1 MVDNNTI
8 NRITKAIPQHDLRS
22 LQDIAIFQD
31 ELGRY
36 NLFGTYIITKENEN
50 FNVTLETTYTSYE
63 FSTLKNAVTWC
74 TLDKRNR
81 IIDAKRIVQL
91 DKKLTSLD
99 TAIIVHTNLVRKAK
113 SPEDRLIYLAKLSGE
128 KLEKRK
134 ILEEID
140 TYINDSKR
148 WQTQRFDRKPAH

>member
-1 MVDNNTI
+1 MVDTNTL
-8 NRITKAIPQHDLRS
+8 NRIAKAIPQNDLRS

-36 NLFGTYIITKENEN
+36 SLFGLYLITKENGN
-50 FNVTLETTYTSYE
+50 FNVTLETSYTFYE

-81 IIDAKRIVQL
+81 IIDAKRMVEL
-91 DKKLTSLD
+91 DNKLISLD
-99 TAIIVHTNLVRKAK
+99 TAILVHNNLVKKTK
-113 SPEDRLIYLAKLSGE
+113 SPDDRLIYLAKLSSE

-148 WQTQRFDRKPAH
+148 WQTQRFDRKPSH

>member
-1 MVDNNTI
+1 MVDNTTLNQ
-8 NRITKAIPQHDLRS
+8 ITKAISKHDLRS

-36 NLFGTYIITKENEN
+36 SLFGTYLITKENGN
-50 FNVTLETTYTSYE
+50 FNVTLETAYTFYE

-81 IIDAKRIVQL
+81 IIDAKRMVQL

-99 TAIIVHTNLVRKAK
+99 TAILVHTNLVKKTK

-140 TYINDSKR
+140 TYINESKR

>member
-1 MVDNNTI
+1 MVDTNTL
-8 NRITKAIPQHDLRS
+8 NRIAKAIPQNDLRS

-36 NLFGTYIITKENEN
+36 SLFGTYLITKENNN
-50 FNVTLETTYTSYE
+50 FNVTLETAYTSYE

-81 IIDAKRIVQL
+81 IIDAKRMVQL
-91 DKKLTSLD
+91 DKKLISLD
-99 TAIIVHTNLVRKAK
+99 TSILVHNNLVKKTK
-113 SPEDRLIYLAKLSGE
+113 STDDRLIYLAKLSTE
-128 KLEKRK
+128 KLEKRR

-140 TYINDSKR
+140 SYISESKR
-148 WQTQRFDRKPAH
+148 WQTQRFDRKPSH